1 MLPPRA
7 RGDGRQDGRQRRR
20 LGREPDEHQPHGRV
34 VVSDQVSAPVRLVRF
49 RSEPQRAAV
58 LLDVDGTLAPIV
70 ERPEDAA
77 VPEETRREVERLAE
91 RYRLVACISG
101 RPAADARRIV
111 GLDDVEYVGV
121 HGLEGHPGVPE
132 YTPLLTELIESV
144 DWPWRVE
151 TKAGVTA
158 AFHYREVDDAEADLA
173 VEALVRAAEELGLAV
188 QRGRK
193 VVEVRPPIDVDKG
206 TAARSLLSEHGLERA
221 LYAGDD
227 TTDLDAFRG
236 LDEAELDA
244 SVKVAV
250 ASPEMNLALL
260 NAADF
265 VVDGPEGLVELLRQ
279 L

>member
-1 MLPPRA
+1 
-7 RGDGRQDGRQRRR
+7 
-20 LGREPDEHQPHGRV
+20 
-34 VVSDQVSAPVRLVRF
+34 VSAPVQLVRF

-77 VPEETRREVERLAE
+77 VPEETRREVERLAA
-91 RYRLVACISG
+91 RYGLVACISG
-101 RPAADARRIV
+101 RPAADARRMV
-111 GLDDVEYVGV
+111 GLDDVEYIGV
-121 HGLEGHPGVPE
+121 HGLERHPGVPE
-132 YTPLLTELIESV
+132 YTPLLEQLVESV

-158 AFHYREVDDAEADLA
+158 AFHYREVDDAEAEPA
-173 VEALVRAAEELGLAV
+173 VEALVRAADELGLAV

-193 VVEVRPPIDVDKG
+193 VVEVRPPIHVDKG
-206 TAARSLLSEHGLERA
+206 TAARSLLSEHGFERA

-236 LDEAELDA
+236 LDEADLDA
-244 SVKVAV
+244 AVKVAV
-250 ASPEMNLALL
+250 ASPEMNPALM

-265 VVDGPEGLVELLRQ
+265 VVDGPEGLLELLRQ